1 MRSGRVPRARAAS
14 HDRVSGGIRA
24 SRRGESEAMK
34 FGIRELILVC
44 AMIGLL
50 VCSYLFVFKK
60 ANAKVV
66 DLKQKTE
73 TKTTELST
81 LDKAT
86 TGIEDLGR
94 KIDELQKAITFFE
107 SKLPQEREVD
117 KILREV
123 SQMADA
129 NSLQTRTIKMLKSER
144 GPSYSEQP
152 ISVSLSGDFDGFY
165 AFLLQLEK
173 LSRITRVTQMNLEKI
188 SERDGEMQA
197 QMTISIFFEPDTSLR
212 ASTGDN

>member
-1 MRSGRVPRARAAS
+1 
-14 HDRVSGGIRA
+14 
-24 SRRGESEAMK
+24 MK

-44 AMIGLL
+44 AMVGLL
-50 VCSYLFVFKK
+50 ICSWLFVFKK

-73 TKTTELST
+73 TKHKELST

-107 SKLPQEREVD
+107 SKLPQEREID

-129 NSLQTRTIKMLKSER
+129 NSLQTKTIKMLKSER

-152 ISVSLSGDFDGFY
+152 ISVSLSGDFNGFY

-173 LSRITRVTQMNLEKI
+173 LSRITRVTQMSLEKI
-188 SERDGEMQA
+188 DERDGEMQA
-197 QMTISIFFEPDTSLR
+197 QMTISIFFEPDTSAR
-212 ASTGDN
+212 AAAADAN

>member
-1 MRSGRVPRARAAS
+1 
-14 HDRVSGGIRA
+14 
-24 SRRGESEAMK
+24 MK

-44 AMIGLL
+44 AMVGLL

-66 DLKQKTE
+66 DLKLKTE

-107 SKLPQEREVD
+107 SKLPQEKEVD
-117 KILREV
+117 KILKEV
-123 SQMADA
+123 WQMAEA
-129 NSLQTRTIKMLKSER
+129 NSLQTKTIKTLRTER
-144 GPSYSEQP
+144 GPNYSEQP
-152 ISVSLSGDFDGFY
+152 IELSLAGNFNGFY
-165 AFLLQLEK
+165 SFLLQLEK
-173 LSRITRVTQMNLEKI
+173 LQRITRVTQMDLQKI
-188 SERDGEMQA
+188 NDRDGEMQA
-197 QMTISIFFEPDTSLR
+197 RMTLSIFFEP
-212 ASTGDN
+212 ATGPSVAGAE

>member
-1 MRSGRVPRARAAS
+1 
-14 HDRVSGGIRA
+14 
-24 SRRGESEAMK
+24 MK

-44 AMIGLL
+44 AMVGLL
-50 VCSYLFVFKK
+50 ACSWLFVFKK

-73 TKTTELST
+73 TKQKELGT

-107 SKLPQEREVD
+107 SKLPQEREID

-123 SQMADA
+123 SQMADQ
-129 NSLQTRTIKMLKSER
+129 NSLQTKTIKMLKSER
-144 GPSYSEQP
+144 GASYSEQP
-152 ISVSLSGDFDGFY
+152 ISVSLSGDFNGFY

-173 LSRITRVTQMNLEKI
+173 LSRITRVTHMSLEKI
-188 SERDGEMQA
+188 NERDGEMQA
-197 QMTISIFFEPDTSLR
+197 QLTLSIFFEPDTSAR
-212 ASTGDN
+212 NASAGGN

>member
-1 MRSGRVPRARAAS
+1 
-14 HDRVSGGIRA
+14 
-24 SRRGESEAMK
+24 MK

-44 AMIGLL
+44 AMVGLL

-66 DLKQKTE
+66 TLKSETE
-73 TKTTELST
+73 TKQKALGN

-86 TGIEDLGR
+86 AGIEDLGR
-94 KIDELQKAITFFE
+94 KIDELQRAITFFE
-107 SKLPQEREVD
+107 SKLPQEKEID
-117 KILREV
+117 KILREI

-129 NSLQTRTIKMLKSER
+129 NSLQTKTVKMLRTER

-152 ISVSLSGDFDGFY
+152 IQVSLTGDFNGYY

-173 LSRITRVTQMNLEKI
+173 LSRITRVTNMKLEKLD
-188 SERDGEMQA
+188 ERDGEMQA
-197 QMTISIFFEPDTSLR
+197 QMTLSIFFEPDTSAR
-212 ASTGDN
+212 SAAAAAANAGGE